1 MIQNMTLGKIP
12 RWSFLTLLLACL
24 VACQQQAS
32 LLTTIQESGELV
44 VVTRN
49 APSTLYELHDEP
61 AGFEYDMTSD
71 FAEALGVKTR
81 YIIKDTTS
89 EILQAIES
97 GEAHL
102 AAAGLTK
109 TDERQSSFLF
119 GPIYQEVQQQLVCR
133 RGGPNPKKVEEL
145 NGFNTKIVA
154 GTSYE
159 EKMIELKNQY
169 PEIEWTAEEGVD
181 TETLMEQ
188 VWLKEIDCTVA
199 DSNIVAIN
207 RRYYPEL
214 RVRFDLAKPEPL
226 AWVLPKHAN
235 ELHNKM
241 DEWFWTYKQSGKLES
256 LLEKHYGFIEVF
268 DYVDTRK
275 FVRRIKKVLP
285 KYRKDFETE
294 AAKHG
299 LDWQLLAAQAYQES
313 HWRANAKS
321 PTGVRGIMMLTQ
333 TTARE
338 MGIKRRTDPK
348 QSIKGGALYMKKLLK
363 RVPDSV
369 IEPDR
374 TWFALAAYN
383 VGMGHMYDARTLAR
397 RLGKNPDRWADLSE
411 VLPLLARKKYYKTL
425 KHGYAR
431 GREPVRYVQR
441 IRDYHDILH
450 QSLELHSQK

>member
-1 MIQNMTLGKIP
+1 MTIRLILL
-12 RWSFLTLLLACL
+12 STLLACL
-24 VACQQQAS
+24 SVSLGACQQDS
-32 LLTTIQESGELV
+32 TLTSIQEKGELII
-44 VVTRN
+44 VTRN
-49 APSTLYELHDEP
+49 APSTYYELHDEP
-61 AGFEYDMTSD
+61 AGFEYDMTQD
-71 FAEALGVKTR
+71 FAESLGVKAR
-81 YIIKDTTS
+81 YILKDTTS
-89 EILQAIES
+89 EILQAIQS

-109 TDERQSSFLF
+109 TSERQSNFLF
-119 GPIYQEVQQQLVCR
+119 GPIYQEVQQQVVCR
-133 RGGPNPKKVEEL
+133 RGGPNPKKAEDL
-145 NGFNTKIVA
+145 NGFHLSIVA

-159 EKMIELKNQY
+159 EKLTELKQQHMH
-169 PEIEWTAEEGVD
+169 IEWKTENGVD
-181 TETLMEQ
+181 TETLLEQ
-188 VWLKEIDCTVA
+188 VWLKEIDCTVG

-214 RVRFDLAKPEPL
+214 RVRFDLAEPEPL
-226 AWVLPKHAN
+226 TWILPKNAA
-235 ELHNKM
+235 ELHNNM
-241 DEWFWTYKQSGKLES
+241 EEWFWEYKKSGQLEA

-294 AAKHG
+294 AAKYE
-299 LDWQLLAAQAYQES
+299 LDWLLLAAQAYQES

-333 TTARE
+333 TTAKE
-338 MGIKRRTDPK
+338 MGVKRRTDPK
-348 QSIKGGALYMKKLLK
+348 QSIKGGARYLNNLLK
-363 RVPDSV
+363 RIPESV
-369 IEPDR
+369 TEPDR

-397 RLGKNPDRWADLSE
+397 RLKKNPDRWSDLSE
-411 VLPLLARKKYYKTL
+411 VLPLLTRKKYYKTV

-450 QSLELHSQK
+450 QTLKQQ